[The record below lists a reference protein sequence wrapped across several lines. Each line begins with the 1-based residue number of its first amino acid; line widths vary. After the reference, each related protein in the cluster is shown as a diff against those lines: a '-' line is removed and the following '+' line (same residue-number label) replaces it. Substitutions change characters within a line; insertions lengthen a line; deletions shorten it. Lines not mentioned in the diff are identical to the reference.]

1 MKPHRRSWPYGGS
14 KDWLSWWTVVAVA
27 IIISTSTAAARNDSS
42 VVNNAL
48 GYRYVVLLLSLS
60 LFYYIFTIFLT

>member
-1 MKPHRRSWPYGGS
+1 M
-14 KDWLSWWTVVAVA
+14 AVA

-60 LFYYIFTIFLT
+60 LFYYIFTTIFLT

>member
-1 MKPHRRSWPYGGS
+1 M
-14 KDWLSWWTVVAVA
+14 AVA

-48 GYRYVVLLLSLS
+48 GYRYVVLLLSFLS

>member
-1 MKPHRRSWPYGGS
+1 M
-14 KDWLSWWTVVAVA
+14 AVA

-48 GYRYVVLLLSLS
+48 GYRYVVLLFQLLSLS
-60 LFYYIFTIFLT
+60 LFFYYIFTIFLT

>member
-1 MKPHRRSWPYGGS
+1 M
-14 KDWLSWWTVVAVA
+14 AVA

>member
-1 MKPHRRSWPYGGS
+1 M
-14 KDWLSWWTVVAVA
+14 AVA

-60 LFYYIFTIFLT
+60 LFYYIFIPFF

>member
-1 MKPHRRSWPYGGS
+1 M
-14 KDWLSWWTVVAVA
+14 AVA

-60 LFYYIFTIFLT
+60 LFYY